1 MCTNVNHAQVN
12 LYVTGGTCFLDAETN
27 NTQVIQIIQPT
38 EDSMCSYLTV
48 GARGLGVALVTVV
61 DKGLSPPSSASASV
75 CLVQFL
81 KSKAYCW
88 LVSVP
93 VELCMLHDLTASHL
107 SLFVTFYFAL
117 YAGCLIVIIVHIK
130 FVFKAAS

>member
-1 MCTNVNHAQVN
+1 MCTNVYHVQVN

-27 NTQVIQIIQPT
+27 NTQVIQIIRPT

-75 CLVQFL
+75 CLVQSL
-81 KSKAYCW
+81 KSK
-88 LVSVP
+88 
-93 VELCMLHDLTASHL
+93 ELRLLHDLTASHL
-107 SLFVTFYFAL
+107 SLVVTL
-117 YAGCLIVIIVHIK
+117 YCAPLCWLLDCYSSAH
-130 FVFKAAS
+130 